1 MKDARVLE
9 HNLKLYET
17 KDKFLNEL
25 PGMTINFKQW
35 SDYNTL
41 IAPLIREGAELVHQ
55 LHEEGL
61 TEYKINMQSGLIM

>member
-9 HNLKLYET
+9 HNTKVYET
-17 KDKFLNEL
+17 KEKFLDEL

-35 SDYNTL
+35 IDYNTL
-41 IAPLIREGAELVHQ
+41 IAPLIREGADLVHK

-61 TEYKINMQSGLIM
+61 TEYKINMQSGLIK